1 MNPCPCGFL
10 GDPEKSCDCSPHQII
25 RYRNKISGPILDRID
40 LHIEIPRISYED
52 LNNNSIRE
60 SSEQIQKR
68 VLLSRDIQKQRFT
81 GSKTLTNSEMNAK
94 EIEQH
99 CRLSPS
105 AQEIIKQATK
115 KLNLSGR
122 GYHRLLKLSRTIA
135 DLDQSQHID
144 KQHLMEAL
152 QYRKKEY

>member
-1 MNPCPCGFL
+1 M
-10 GDPEKSCDCSPHQII
+10 
-25 RYRNKISGPILDRID
+25 
-40 LHIEIPRISYED
+40 
-52 LNNNSIRE
+52 RE